1 MGDERI
7 RRITTILLR
16 DADDHGRQAVGASRD
31 HHDYVR
37 TALYDVVDTIA
48 TLTRERDEARA
59 RGIAEER
66 ARVVAMLRRCEEQ
79 AMNDGAGSP
88 APWADHDLW
97 RNAFAAGATAFAT
110 AAEKVERGDH
120 DAAAKE
126 AET

>member
-66 ARVVAMLRRCEEQ
+66 ARVVAMLLGAAEQ
-79 AMNDGAGSP
+79 IHEASVKAGIPTESV
-88 APWADHDLW
+88 
-97 RNAFAAGATAFAT
+97 RAFAHVVADVI
-110 AAEKVERGDH
+110 KRGDH
-120 DAAAKE
+120 DAEGGK
-126 AET
+126 